1 MIIQIV
7 FCKLNNSWLI
17 NSYNEDEIIEHINW
31 TLKEFKVFLLI
42 YASQTNF
49 IETQEE
55 LDFIESRFSIEL
67 INQIR
72 AEIKK
77 LNDFQK
83 SKLIIDH
90 IKSNNYS
97 QHDLDEILLDIKEL
111 YESDGIYDS
120 LEKSVFSMLR
130 KILKV
135 D

>member
-1 MIIQIV
+1 
-7 FCKLNNSWLI
+7 
-17 NSYNEDEIIEHINW
+17 
-31 TLKEFKVFLLI
+31 
-42 YASQTNF
+42 
-49 IETQEE
+49 
-55 LDFIESRFSIEL
+55 L